1 MKRIFSFQFFLLFN
15 LIFSQIGDLGPLIDK
30 YPDLQIHDSLS
41 FFIHEGK
48 SSQIDYLLEGGALE
62 IESESVISVTFSIKI
77 VSYEIYSIVDFFM
90 QFQILNKTRFLSKL
104 FVQ

>member
-1 MKRIFSFQFFLLFN
+1 MKRIFSFQFILLFN

-41 FFIHEGK
+41 FFIHEGE

-62 IESESVISVTFSIKI
+62 IESESVISVIFSFIT
-77 VSYEIYSIVDFFM
+77 SSLLFDIYSVISFAMVTSP
-90 QFQILNKTRFLSKL
+90 L
-104 FVQ
+104 